1 MISEDLKN
9 KLSKFIGKNTD
20 NVVEK
25 SSAIDNT
32 SKEVCDLDTGIC
44 YTVRTRDGLIER
56 NENQSKSNLKL
67 LLFQDLFW
75 ILSSVAVHF
84 LQGSTPFLV

>member
-1 MISEDLKN
+1 MITENLKS
-9 KLSKFIGKNTD
+9 KLDNFLGKNT

-25 SSAIDNT
+25 SSAVDGT

-56 NENQSKSNLKL
+56 VENETRVNRKVQVESPNGDVKQL
-67 LLFQDLFW
+67 LN
-75 ILSSVAVHF
+75 
-84 LQGSTPFLV
+84 G